1 MVELLRT
8 VFDSIGSGADVEP
21 SQTREIVS
29 KFTAWLQVYGSDNAV
44 RSFHK
49 FMQASYH
56 NAPPAVLLRL
66 YSEVVM
72 AIRRDLGEP
81 NTEVTL
87 VDLLGMRITDIYET
101 FAPGLQLD
109 EQEFFGQNEWH
120 PLGEGFPRPSPAA
133 KRERKFAVKRPPSR
147 SPLPQCHHSP
157 PRPIVPNAIGWGSG
171 AAGRRGGLGCR
182 GASVAGRRG
191 SVGGGGWGAGAAQ
204 GARSRRGCAGPGQPP
219 GRDRRAGR
227 GAGPAG
233 AVRPT
238 RPRPPRPGGATL
250 PRQPACAGRG

>member
-1 MVELLRT
+1 MAEWVPFFASLVAAASSFAAAIVAARSASRTRDAQIQAERTFELEKRLAASRAEVYQPMVELLRT

-120 PLGEGFPRPSPAA
+120 PPWRRLSPS
-133 KRERKFAVKRPPSR
+133 
-147 SPLPQCHHSP
+147 
-157 PRPIVPNAIGWGSG
+157 
-171 AAGRRGGLGCR
+171 
-182 GASVAGRRG
+182 
-191 SVGGGGWGAGAAQ
+191 
-204 GARSRRGCAGPGQPP
+204 
-219 GRDRRAGR
+219 
-227 GAGPAG
+227 
-233 AVRPT
+233 
-238 RPRPPRPGGATL
+238 
-250 PRQPACAGRG
+250 